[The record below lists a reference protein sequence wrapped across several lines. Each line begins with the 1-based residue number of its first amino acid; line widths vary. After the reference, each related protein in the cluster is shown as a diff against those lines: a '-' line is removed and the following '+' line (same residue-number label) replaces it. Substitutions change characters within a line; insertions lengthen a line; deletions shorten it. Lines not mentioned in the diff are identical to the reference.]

1 MEADANLTRTDT
13 RPGIELDHYTSASG
27 ARRSVTAA
35 ITSISSHHGPRPIV
49 APRRAAV
56 GRANF
61 QKWWSDNITLSLTH
75 SCNEDPT
82 RNHDPRN
89 YLALERTYLAHV
101 RTASALVLFGVA
113 LVQLFRL
120 RYVDSKAGLA
130 LGATCAGGGIIVLAG
145 AYRYFLLQTK
155 LRRGKAA
162 AGGPGSWIGW
172 TVILG
177 AVGAVFVY
185 NDRRQHCGISTSAS
199 NGLRRARPSH
209 RKPTPMAYSMDVHGK
224 SEAYGVR
231 EPHFVIFAH
240 QPGAELEL
248 WVAQPAIKA
257 DNGLKIVYSNGAGK
271 MFKKDIS
278 PGAKSKVKSSV
289 QRAIRTKIIET
300 YPLLAPHID
309 EIIPKKSQL
318 DLLKLPDRVT
328 LYALDSSPL
337 FFQHMDDPIIPHL
350 RIVHQFP
357 HAFRRIRIDRGA
369 IRFVL
374 SGATLMAPGLTSAG
388 GRLPS
393 GSISEKAPESS
404 AGEDG
409 RNEEGQDEE
418 HKRYEGRDLEEGDV
432 VVVEAEG
439 KEEAC
444 MIGQLRVGT
453 REIKEKKK
461 GVVIDSGHYLGDGL
475 WRMELD

>member
-1 MEADANLTRTDT
+1 
-13 RPGIELDHYTSASG
+13 
-27 ARRSVTAA
+27 
-35 ITSISSHHGPRPIV
+35 
-49 APRRAAV
+49 
-56 GRANF
+56 
-61 QKWWSDNITLSLTH
+61 
-75 SCNEDPT
+75 
-82 RNHDPRN
+82 
-89 YLALERTYLAHV
+89 
-101 RTASALVLFGVA
+101 
-113 LVQLFRL
+113 
-120 RYVDSKAGLA
+120 
-130 LGATCAGGGIIVLAG
+130 
-145 AYRYFLLQTK
+145 
-155 LRRGKAA
+155 
-162 AGGPGSWIGW
+162 
-172 TVILG
+172 
-177 AVGAVFVY
+177 
-185 NDRRQHCGISTSAS
+185 
-199 NGLRRARPSH
+199 
-209 RKPTPMAYSMDVHGK
+209 
-224 SEAYGVR
+224 
-231 EPHFVIFAH
+231 
-240 QPGAELEL
+240 
-248 WVAQPAIKA
+248 
-257 DNGLKIVYSNGAGK
+257 

-289 QRAIRTKIIET
+289 QRAIRTKITDT

-337 FFQHMDDPIIPHL
+337 FFQHMDDPITPHL

-357 HAFRRIRIDRGA
+357 HAFSRIRIDRGA

-374 SGATLMAPGLTSAG
+374 SGATLMAPGLTSPG

-393 GSISEKAPESS
+393 GNTSESS
-404 AGEDG
+404 AEA
-409 RNEEGQDEE
+409 EEKGDQDS
-418 HKRYEGRDLEEGDV
+418 KYEGRDLEEGEV

>member
-1 MEADANLTRTDT
+1 
-13 RPGIELDHYTSASG
+13 
-27 ARRSVTAA
+27 
-35 ITSISSHHGPRPIV
+35 
-49 APRRAAV
+49 
-56 GRANF
+56 
-61 QKWWSDNITLSLTH
+61 
-75 SCNEDPT
+75 
-82 RNHDPRN
+82 
-89 YLALERTYLAHV
+89 
-101 RTASALVLFGVA
+101 
-113 LVQLFRL
+113 
-120 RYVDSKAGLA
+120 
-130 LGATCAGGGIIVLAG
+130 
-145 AYRYFLLQTK
+145 
-155 LRRGKAA
+155 
-162 AGGPGSWIGW
+162 
-172 TVILG
+172 
-177 AVGAVFVY
+177 
-185 NDRRQHCGISTSAS
+185 
-199 NGLRRARPSH
+199 
-209 RKPTPMAYSMDVHGK
+209 
-224 SEAYGVR
+224 
-231 EPHFVIFAH
+231 
-240 QPGAELEL
+240 
-248 WVAQPAIKA
+248 
-257 DNGLKIVYSNGAGK
+257 

-289 QRAIRTKIIET
+289 QRAIRTKITET

-318 DLLKLPDRVT
+318 DLLKLPDRVA

-393 GSISEKAPESS
+393 GSISEKAPEST
-404 AGEDG
+404 AGESA
-409 RNEEGQDEE
+409 RNEGGQEE
-418 HKRYEGRDLEEGDV
+418 DKRYEGRDLEEGDV